1 MPATDAM
8 FFDQLDVGRE
18 WVSEPRLVR
27 PDDIQGFAD
36 LTGDRN
42 PIHLDPEFAA
52 TTPFRQCIAHGLLIM
67 SVGSGLTL
75 TAPPVR
81 TLAFLG
87 IRDWRFVGPVFIGDE
102 IRARNRV
109 ESVTPR
115 GVGRRAEVV
124 WRVQLVNQNDEV
136 VQEGTTVTL
145 IEGVAAVKRGQRAGG
160 EVAQA

>member
-1 MPATDAM
+1 MHAADAL
-8 FFDQLDVGRE
+8 FFDQLEVGRE
-18 WVSEPRLVR
+18 WISEPRLIR

-42 PIHLDPEFAA
+42 PIHIDSAFAA
-52 TTPFRQCIAHGLLIM
+52 TTPFRQVIAHGLLVM
-67 SVGSGLTL
+67 SLGSGLTL
-75 TAPPVR
+75 TSPPIR
-81 TLAFLG
+81 TLAFAT
-87 IRDWRFVGPVFIGDE
+87 IRDWRFVNPVFIGDE

-124 WRVQLVNQNDEV
+124 WRVQLVNQKNEA

-145 IEGVAAVKRGQRAGG
+145 VEGSAAVRGGRRAGG
-160 EVAQA
+160 EMASA